1 MSLVPEC
8 LDDIIGLSETTCDCF
23 ETGKPAD
30 FNTSKS
36 NLFLDQLEG
45 LNLNLAKSIEDCE
58 EGSLWDLLAKAR
70 RNAIKAFKA
79 DVLGQ
84 LLTNY
89 KQKREPFHGVI
100 GSQKFTKNLSLTT
113 SYAAS
118 RVYCANIIGGI
129 MSIKRIGLVFSSDQ
143 NFNIDV
149 YDNLSDSPIATYA
162 VHANANTLTWF
173 DLPSALNLPMNSDA
187 DSENPQYYFIYSPSA
202 SFQPKDNKAGCGCGG
217 AYRYYFNTTHPS
229 FRSYEKDRWS
239 EYIMLAGATG
249 NDISDRENWATTEQ
263 LNGLI
268 LDVDFKC
275 KVQDLIC
282 NENLDFESNGLA
294 LAMANAIRY
303 KAGALLIDSILASS
317 QINIYTMT
325 DRERLMGK
333 KNSYTKEYQDRISW
347 LGDQI
352 NIKAND
358 CLACK
363 DFDDVIKTGIFS

>member
-8 LDDIIGLSETTCDCF
+8 LDNIIGLSETSCDCF
-23 ETGKPAD
+23 STGKPAD

-36 NLFLDQLEG
+36 GLFLDQLEG
-45 LNLNLAKSIEDCE
+45 LSLNLAKSIEDCE
-58 EGSLWDLLAKAR
+58 EVSLWDLLAKAR
-70 RNAIKAFKA
+70 RNSIKAFKA
-79 DVLGQ
+79 DVLGT
-84 LLTNY
+84 LTTNY

-100 GSQKFTKNLSLTT
+100 GSQKFSKSLSITNN
-113 SYAAS
+113 YAGS
-118 RVYCANIIGGI
+118 RIYCSNIIGGV
-129 MSIKRIGLVFSSDQ
+129 MSIKRIGLVFDSSQ
-143 NFNIDV
+143 TFTIIV
-149 YDNLSDSPIATYA
+149 YDNLDDQPVAQYT
-162 VHANANTLTWF
+162 VQANANVLTWF
-173 DLPSALNLPMNSDA
+173 DLPSPLNLDMNNEA
-187 DSENPQYYFIYSPSA
+187 DTENPNYYVLYQPSG
-202 SFQPKDNKAGCGCGG
+202 FNPKDNKAGCGCGG
-217 AYRYYFNTTHPS
+217 GYRYYFNANTPA
-229 FRSYEKDRWS
+229 FKSYEKDRWS
-239 EYIMLAGATG
+239 EYIMLAGTQGDDLSNRA
-249 NDISDRENWATTEQ
+249 NWGTSEM

-275 KVQDLIC
+275 RVQDLIC